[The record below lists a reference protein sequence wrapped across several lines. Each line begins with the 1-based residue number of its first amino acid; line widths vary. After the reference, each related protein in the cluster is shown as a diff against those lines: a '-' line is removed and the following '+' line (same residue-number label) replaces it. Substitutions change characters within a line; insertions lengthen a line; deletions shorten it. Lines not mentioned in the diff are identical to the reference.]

1 MLKYSNSIHSAGFR
15 GIYFGSVDTAL
26 TRGERENRNQL
37 RINYLRF
44 IVVPRTGLEP
54 ARLSTLAPETSASTI
69 PPPGLGVVG
78 CRCHQRFDVGLSLLS
93 TGMPFVDAKLFLFFG
108 SAKFLTLI
116 FCLEDCF

>member
-54 ARLSTLAPETSASTI
+54 ARLSALAPETSASTI
-69 PPPGLGVVG
+69 PPPGLLCDVREVLNGWG
-78 CRCHQRFDVGLSLLS
+78 FPEMRCKVSDV
-93 TGMPFVDAKLFLFFG
+93 F
-108 SAKFLTLI
+108 
-116 FCLEDCF
+116 